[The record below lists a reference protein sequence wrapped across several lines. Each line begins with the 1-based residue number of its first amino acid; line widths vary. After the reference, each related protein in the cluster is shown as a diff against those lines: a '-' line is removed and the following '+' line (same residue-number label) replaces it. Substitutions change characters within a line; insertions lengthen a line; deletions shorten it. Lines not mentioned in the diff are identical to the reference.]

1 MQYEFIGWNNE
12 DGHDK
17 VWGVIV
23 LERNINIYVFDSD
36 HRVVYFW
43 GRRGKKL
50 QTKLSVESQRDINKM
65 IASKTK
71 KGYEKVNLDEL
82 NKVYPEFETDLH
94 QTAFWATLK
103 G

>member
-23 LERNINIYVFDSD
+23 LERDINKYVYDPN
-36 HRVVYFW
+36 HKVAYFW

-50 QTKLSVESQRDINKM
+50 QTKVSVDSQRDINKL
-65 IASKTK
+65 ISSKTK

>member
-1 MQYEFIGWNNE
+1 MHYEFIGWCKE
-12 DGHDK
+12 EGHDK

-23 LERNINIYVFDSD
+23 LERDINKYVYDPN
-36 HRVVYFW
+36 HRVAYFW

-50 QTKLSVESQRDINKM
+50 QTKVSVDSQRDINKL
-65 IASKTK
+65 IDSKTK
-71 KGYEKVNLDEL
+71 KGYKRVNLDEL
-82 NKVYPEFETDLH
+82 NEVYPEFETDLH

>member
-1 MQYEFIGWNNE
+1 MQYEFIGWCKE
-12 DGHDK
+12 EGHDK
-17 VWGVIV
+17 VWGAIV
-23 LERNINIYVFDSD
+23 LERNIDKYVSDSH
-36 HRVVYFW
+36 HRVAYFW

-50 QTKLSVESQRDINKM
+50 QTKVSVDSQRDINKL
-65 IASKTK
+65 IDSKTK
-71 KGYEKVNLDEL
+71 KGYKKVNLDEL

>member
-1 MQYEFIGWNNE
+1 MHYEFIGWCKDE
-12 DGHDK
+12 GHDK

-23 LERNINIYVFDSD
+23 LERDINKYVYDPN
-36 HRVVYFW
+36 HRVAYFW

-50 QTKLSVESQRDINKM
+50 QTKVSVDSQRDINKL
-65 IASKTK
+65 IDSKTK
-71 KGYEKVNLDEL
+71 KGYKRVNLDEL
-82 NKVYPEFETDLH
+82 NEVYPEFETDLH

>member
-1 MQYEFIGWNNE
+1 MHYEFIGWCKDE
-12 DGHDK
+12 GHDK

-23 LERNINIYVFDSD
+23 LERDINKYVYDPN
-36 HRVVYFW
+36 HRVAYFW

-50 QTKLSVESQRDINKM
+50 QTKVSVDSQRDINKL
-65 IASKTK
+65 IDSKTK
-71 KGYEKVNLDEL
+71 KGYKKVNLDEL
-82 NKVYPEFETDLH
+82 NEVYPEFETDLH